1 MGRFASAPRLASYCG
16 TVPRVSSSGGKTRY
30 GRLRDDVNRYLK
42 WAFMEAANV
51 VALNRRRWRDRD
63 AAGGEGVGRHASRL
77 YERIRQRKGHAKA
90 VGAVARHL
98 SEASWHV
105 LDREQD
111 YREPHEPDEPH
122 NAETRPQ
129 AQQAIVDGPGD
140 EAGSGAG
147 EPDKKKSDK
156 KESDKKE
163 SDKKKSNKEKSENAV
178 KAGRVKQGVS
188 AVSS

>member
-1 MGRFASAPRLASYCG
+1 
-16 TVPRVSSSGGKTRY
+16 
-30 GRLRDDVNRYLK
+30 
-42 WAFMEAANV
+42 MEAANV

-63 AAGGEGVGRHASRL
+63 AAGAEGVGRHASRL

-111 YREPHEPDEPH
+111 YREPH

-129 AQQAIVDGPGD
+129 AQRGPQQAIVGGPGD

-147 EPDKKKSDK
+147 EP
-156 KESDKKE
+156 DKKE